1 MARPKSASHDIK
13 RDAILDI
20 AAQCFADRSYPAA
33 SMSEIATACGTS
45 KARLYHYYDSKEA
58 ILFDLMDRYTQRL
71 LSLIALT
78 DATAQRRNLDDRA
91 ALHELIRAFLQEYES
106 SATRHVALLNDTQF
120 LSDVPDPALDASA
133 ISPRELILNRQ
144 RDVVAAVTRALRRA
158 YPDRL
163 NATNQT
169 AITMMLFG
177 MINWTFT
184 WLRPG
189 GPISYVAFAEEVIN
203 LLEKGLN
210 YLGSDQH

>member
-1 MARPKSASHDIK
+1 MARPKSATHDIK

-33 SMSEIATACGTS
+33 SMNEIATACGTS

-120 LSDVPDPALDASA
+120 LSDVPDASLGSPAV
-133 ISPRELILNRQ
+133 SPRELILNRQ

-158 YPDRL
+158 YPGRL
-163 NATNQT
+163 NASNQT

-189 GPISYVAFAEEVIN
+189 GRQGEAT
-203 LLEKGLN
+203 
-210 YLGSDQH
+210 

>member
-1 MARPKSASHDIK
+1 MARPKSATHDIK

-33 SMSEIATACGTS
+33 SMNEIATACGTS

-120 LSDVPDPALDASA
+120 LSDVPDDTLGTSA

-158 YPDRL
+158 YPGRL
-163 NATNQT
+163 NASNQT

-189 GPISYVAFAEEVIN
+189 GPISYVAFAEEVIA

-210 YLGSDQH
+210 

>member
-1 MARPKSASHDIK
+1 MARPKSATHDIK

-33 SMSEIATACGTS
+33 SMNEIATACGTS

-120 LSDVPDPALDASA
+120 LSDVPDANLGTPA

-163 NATNQT
+163 NASNQT

-189 GPISYVAFAEEVIN
+189 GPISYVAFAEEVIA
-203 LLEKGLN
+203 LL
-210 YLGSDQH
+210 

>member
-1 MARPKSASHDIK
+1 MARPKSATHDIK

-33 SMSEIATACGTS
+33 SMNEIATACGTS

-78 DATAQRRNLDDRA
+78 EATAQRRNLDDRA

-120 LSDVPDPALDASA
+120 LSDSPDEHLGSPA

-158 YPDRL
+158 YPNRL
-163 NATNQT
+163 NASNQT

-189 GPISYVAFAEEVIN
+189 GPISYVAFAEEVIA

-210 YLGSDQH
+210 

>member
-1 MARPKSASHDIK
+1 MARPKSATHDIK

-33 SMSEIATACGTS
+33 SMNEIATACGTS

-78 DATAQRRNLDDRA
+78 EATAQRRNLDDRA

-120 LSDVPDPALDASA
+120 LSDVPDAHLGSPA

-158 YPDRL
+158 YPGRL
-163 NATNQT
+163 NPTNQT

-189 GPISYVAFAEEVIN
+189 GPISYVAFADEVIA

-210 YLGSDQH
+210 